1 MVYLTTAYAPYFAMM
16 AEGEGNPVV
25 LEIDPALLRQDLF
38 YPDEDFVAQAIRE
51 KTGLPLSEIHEQ
63 VKQSLEDYQEFAAAS
78 LAALGNAA
86 YKGTIP
92 ASAIVR
98 ACVISPDQ
106 QPASMM
112 TACDPCIS
120 PLNYRFVGE
129 KYRSLTAWLFGDRPD
144 WDLGYGDNEQYLEF
158 LDRANCGDSNT
169 MRQAF
174 SNRRGITVRTF
185 GAAS

>member
-16 AEGEGNPVV
+16 AEGEGRPVV
-25 LEIDPALLRQDLF
+25 LEVDTTTLNADAF

-51 KTGLPLSEIHEQ
+51 KTGLPLSEIHGA
-63 VKQSLEDYQEFAAAS
+63 VRDSLDEYKEFAAAS

-86 YKGTIP
+86 YRGAIP
-92 ASAIVR
+92 PQAIVR
-98 ACVISPDQ
+98 VCVVDYEK

-144 WDLGYGDNEQYLEF
+144 WDLGYGDNDQYLRF
-158 LDRANCGDSNT
+158 MD
-169 MRQAF
+169 QACPGSSESVRSAF
-174 SNRRGITVRTF
+174 ASRVGITVSNRRNGQ
-185 GAAS
+185 